1 VISETTWL
9 GVSFFSLAWGTGRRL
24 AFRARVLNDAGREGA
39 RRQQQGR
46 VQAATRRFGAVRA
59 GPLLPDACGRGSGLS
74 G

>member
-1 VISETTWL
+1 MTVAWQRRDFRNDVAWRLFLFPRL
-9 GVSFFSLAWGTGRRL
+9 GNRSAARL
-24 AFRARVLNDAGREGA
+24 SRPRFE
-39 RRQQQGR
+39 RQQQGR